1 MQNLKKKIKE
11 YSTVLFVFSG
21 TGNSLKV
28 TFDIQENLDNCKI
41 LSISDTIKNENCE
54 ITASKIGFIFP
65 VYFLDIPHIVREFLK
80 KIKINGNPYIFAI
93 ATCGGEIGISFK
105 SINKLLLSQNQKLN
119 SEFKLVFPSN
129 SIVMFDK
136 SITPGEIAKR
146 IDQTHVETG
155 RIIKLI
161 KKSENSHPTHT
172 KAKLLDK
179 MISYSGKLFL
189 FKILNDRKF
198 RVDETKCKSCGI
210 CTSICPMKNIDLIG
224 GIPSW
229 NHNCEC
235 CAACIHW
242 CPQNAIENINTRG
255 KPQYHHPEIT
265 IKMIKSY

>member
-1 MQNLKKKIKE
+1 MQSLKKKTKE

-28 TFDIQENLDNCKI
+28 ALDIQENLDNCKI

-80 KIKINGNPYIFAI
+80 KIKINGYPYIFAI

-105 SINKLLLSQNQKLN
+105 SITKLLLSQNQKLN

-136 SITPGEIAKR
+136 SSTPNEIAVK
-146 IDQTHVETG
+146 IDETKVATSN
-155 RIIKLI
+155 IIDLI
-161 KKSENSHPTHT
+161 KKRANSYHTRT
-172 KAKLLDK
+172 KAKFLDK
-179 MISYSGKLFL
+179 VVSYSGKLFL

-198 RVDETKCKSCGI
+198 RVDETKCKRCGI
-210 CTSICPMKNIDLIG
+210 CTAVCPMENIDLIN

-242 CPQNAIENINTRG
+242 CPQNAIENIKTRG